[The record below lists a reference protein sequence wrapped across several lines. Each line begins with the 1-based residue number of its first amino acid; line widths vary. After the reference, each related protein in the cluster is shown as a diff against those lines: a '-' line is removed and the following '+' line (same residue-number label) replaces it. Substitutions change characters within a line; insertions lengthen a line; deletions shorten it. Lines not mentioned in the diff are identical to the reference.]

1 MITRSVPR
9 LFVGIAALA
18 LTAVLLFSGSKTSA
32 AKGDRSAP
40 TAPTNLIVTAVT
52 ETSVSLSWNAS
63 TDNSGKFSYRV
74 RITNLT
80 NSAYNSLATVSQTQ
94 TSYAP
99 KFLSTNSSYQFAVY
113 AVDGN
118 GNRSAE
124 SNVVSA
130 TTLPDTTAPSAPVLQ
145 ATVLGPSQVQ
155 LTWTKSTDN
164 IPNHC
169 CNYDVQMN
177 GAVLTQHVNWAAAP
191 KGSLSAVIRHIMPGS
206 TNSFSIRV
214 TDWSGGNVSTSN
226 VVNRTTPPSNDVT
239 PPTAPTNLHL
249 VQDDSCGEVWLGWT
263 EATDDVD
270 DQEEIEY
277 EIYVNGV
284 LSPLAVS
291 AGIDFDFVYG
301 IPNSDNVFTVKAVDK
316 SGNTSTASNLLKLF
330 LRC

>member
-1 MITRSVPR
+1 MTTRSLSR

-18 LTAVLLFSGSKTSA
+18 LTAVLLSTASKTLA

-40 TAPTNLIVTAVT
+40 TVPTNLIVNAVT

-63 TDNSGKFSYRV
+63 SDNSGKFSYRV

-80 NSAYNSLATVSQTQ
+80 NSAYNTLATVSQTQ
-94 TSYAP
+94 TSYTP

-124 SNVVSA
+124 SNIVSA
-130 TTLPDTTAPSAPVLQ
+130 STLADTTAPSAPVLK
-145 ATVLGPSQVQ
+145 ASVLGPSQVQ

-169 CNYDVQMN
+169 CNYDVKMN

-191 KGSLSAVIRHIMPGS
+191 TGSLSAVIRHIMPGS
-206 TNSFSIRV
+206 TNSFSIKV

-226 VVNRTTPPSNDVT
+226 IVSPTTPPSNDVT
-239 PPTAPTNLHL
+239 PPTAPTNLRL
-249 VQDDSCGEVWLGWT
+249 LQDDTCGEVWLGWT

-277 EIYVNGV
+277 EIYINGV
-284 LSPLAVS
+284 LSALPVS

-301 IPNSDNVFTVKAVDK
+301 LVNTDNVFTVKAVDK
-316 SGNTSTASNLLKLF
+316 SGNTSPASNMYKVF